1 MKTLVLG
8 LGNPILIDDGVG
20 IYVIREMATHCQW
33 NDVTFGEGCT
43 SAVTAAIPRAVEAVL
58 AELKAGEQ

>member
-1 MKTLVLG
+1 MLG
-8 LGNPILIDDGVG
+8 LGNPILTDDGVG
-20 IYVIREMATHCQW
+20 IYVVREMATHCQW

-58 AELKAGEQ
+58 AELETGEQ